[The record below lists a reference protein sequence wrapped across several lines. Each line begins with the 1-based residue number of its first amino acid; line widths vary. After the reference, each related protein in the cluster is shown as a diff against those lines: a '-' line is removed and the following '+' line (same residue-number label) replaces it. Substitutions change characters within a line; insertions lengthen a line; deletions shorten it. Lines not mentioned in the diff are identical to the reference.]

1 MRKQAMRKGAMLAAA
16 LSLLASTAAQAAT
29 CADTSVIEASRIQEF
44 HTGMLVT
51 QMRCRTAGLDF
62 GPSLIA
68 FETVMGKQLI
78 DAEKRVGGH
87 LAAQDGAGAHDLDNF
102 VTRLGNK
109 YGQGPLTLTS
119 CAAFRDVADA
129 LAREDAG
136 DATLAFYARAM
147 VPTPPLATAACTV
160 QVARRDP

>member
-1 MRKQAMRKGAMLAAA
+1 MRNTTILAAA
-16 LSLLASTAAQAAT
+16 AALLLSTTAQAAT
-29 CADTSVIEASRIQEF
+29 CADNTVVEASRIQEF

-62 GPSLIA
+62 APSLIA
-68 FETVMGKQLI
+68 FETALGKQLV
-78 DAEKRVGGH
+78 DAEHRLTTH

-102 VTRLGNK
+102 VTRLGNR

-129 LAREDAG
+129 LSQPEAG

-147 VPTPPLATAACTV
+147 VPTPPLATQACAV
-160 QVARRDP
+160 QIARRAP